1 MLEVA
6 SDMLG
11 DAEKRHEA
19 FVILDVYCLAI
30 EIQIPNPK
38 MPQDKVEAEQAHRLS
53 SLNLTHGIYA
63 S

>member
-1 MLEVA
+1 
-6 SDMLG
+6 MLG